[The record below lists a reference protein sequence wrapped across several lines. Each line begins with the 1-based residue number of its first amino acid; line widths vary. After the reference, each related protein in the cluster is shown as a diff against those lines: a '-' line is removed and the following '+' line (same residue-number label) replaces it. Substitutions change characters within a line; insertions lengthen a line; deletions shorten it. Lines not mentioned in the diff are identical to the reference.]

1 MLCYTNLEA
10 ERIMVE
16 MTYGLEDQKRRRSM
30 LRLAGR
36 TDGR

>member
-1 MLCYTNLEA
+1 MMCSTRLET

>member
-1 MLCYTNLEA
+1 MMWSTHLET

-16 MTYGLEDQKRRRSM
+16 MTHGLEDQKRRHSM
-30 LRLAGR
+30 LRLTGR

>member
-1 MLCYTNLEA
+1 MMCSTHLEA

-30 LRLAGR
+30 LRLTGR
-36 TDGR
+36 TYGR